1 MEKYFQRNN
10 TGKAEQC
17 EIEQNKI
24 EWDVHVYVN
33 SINSSPKILSS
44 FTPNL
49 NTHKHMIFWR
59 MWETEQLKIPFDFHN
74 GFHKSPVRLPTF
86 FKMFIR
92 KKETHTTWG

>member
-1 MEKYFQRNN
+1 MYSLLKILFDASFRKYQHLSTLFFNEKYFQRNK

-17 EIEQNKI
+17 KIEQNKI

-49 NTHKHMIFWR
+49 NTHKHMIF
-59 MWETEQLKIPFDFHN
+59 
-74 GFHKSPVRLPTF
+74 
-86 FKMFIR
+86 
-92 KKETHTTWG
+92 